1 LDAACSGVAEFH
13 RHARHVMRAAMQPRT
28 QVITNL
34 LRAFRQ
40 NGYDGASLSRL
51 SNETGL
57 GRAGLYHRFPG
68 GKEDM
73 ARAVVV
79 SAVENFKDVV
89 LKPLQELGAPEQ
101 RATAMA
107 AALSS
112 FYDGGKEACVL
123 ALMTVGEG
131 RDVLAPEIRE
141 GLEGWIAA
149 LTSVVVE
156 AGLPEQVA
164 RERAQN
170 AVARIQGALVLARG
184 LGDTTIF
191 ERTVD
196 DLPRD
201 LLG

>member
-1 LDAACSGVAEFH
+1 
-13 RHARHVMRAAMQPRT
+13 
-28 QVITNL
+28 
-34 LRAFRQ
+34 
-40 NGYDGASLSRL
+40 
-51 SNETGL
+51 
-57 GRAGLYHRFPG
+57 
-68 GKEDM
+68 
-73 ARAVVV
+73 
-79 SAVENFKDVV
+79 
-89 LKPLQELGAPEQ
+89 
-101 RATAMA
+101 
-107 AALSS
+107 
-112 FYDGGKEACVL
+112 
-123 ALMTVGEG
+123 MTVGEG